1 MSVDGEIIFHVTV
14 AVFDQKL
21 GAPFDSYVK
30 VVGSKNHIQTKYL
43 RRFLD
48 VYAQDSR
55 STFDI

>member
-30 VVGSKNHIQTKYL
+30 VVGSKNHIQTK
-43 RRFLD
+43 
-48 VYAQDSR
+48 
-55 STFDI
+55 